1 MIDALVLG
9 SAEALF
15 IMLRR
20 SLKTT
25 SRQLILVEI

>member
-9 SAEALF
+9 SAEAFF
-15 IMLRR
+15 IMPR
-20 SLKTT
+20 TT